1 MSATLPPAFKEIPDA
16 SATRRPIA
24 PALSRIVPWL
34 LFATLLAVQFAL
46 FRQYALREITWA
58 YPQNFDQAVFLDRSY
73 ETYDRMIH
81 QGFVAGL
88 MHGAGFRGGA
98 PVPNGALIHLQAAIL
113 FRVLGP
119 GRLAAL
125 TLNFLY
131 FALFQ
136 FVLAQTVRFLSGSW
150 ARAFIS
156 LAFLL
161 TAGTTFQDT
170 GGIMDFRIDFI
181 TFCLFGIFICLVLRA
196 GIFASLGWSLA
207 AGLVASYTIA
217 FRFIT
222 LAYFLPIFLLM
233 FAVLAWDVMRHRT
246 QANRKADAVRRLR
259 NLLAAGVLAVI
270 TAGPVL
276 IHHWS
281 AIDNYYL
288 RLHAAGQQRY
298 IRASMFKVAD
308 LRGALAFYPHS
319 VATHHAGYVF
329 LGFAAILVILGATM
343 GRKSAVSTNP
353 SAPRYAAGPAFGF
366 VLACLLIPLAALTCD
381 VDKNAAVGSI
391 LVGPLLWLAVL
402 AALRVQIPPD
412 DKVRGRAVIGM
423 AGASLAL
430 AMTMQCIFYRR
441 HSDFTRH
448 RSEVTSVLDL
458 YERIGALARAHRWE
472 SPAIANDSF
481 ADYLFPSA
489 INVMTYE
496 RHGYLLH
503 AHETLATDVVAKPPR
518 EIVNCLERCDFALI
532 TRRLPPKR
540 IGSPFDQSIELAS
553 AQSDAYCKE
562 NLARVKE
569 IRAMEREITLF
580 ARP

>member
-1 MSATLPPAFKEIPDA
+1 MSATLPPALKQTPDA
-16 SATRRPIA
+16 PATRRPFVPI
-24 PALSRIVPWL
+24 LSRIAPWL

-81 QGFVAGL
+81 QGLLAGL
-88 MHGAGFRGGA
+88 LHGAGFRGGA

-119 GRLAAL
+119 GRLTGL
-125 TLNFLY
+125 ELNFFY

-136 FVLAQTVRFLSGSW
+136 FVLVQTVRYLGGSW
-150 ARAFIS
+150 AKAFIS
-156 LAFLL
+156 LALLL
-161 TAGTTFQDT
+161 TAGTILQDT

-207 AGLVASYTIA
+207 AALAASYTIA

-222 LAYFLPIFLLM
+222 LAYFPPIFLLM
-233 FAVLAWDVMRHRT
+233 FAIIAWGAMRHRA

-259 NLLAAGVLAVI
+259 NLLAAGILAGIVI
-270 TAGPVL
+270 APVL

-298 IRASMFKVAD
+298 IRARMFNVAD
-308 LRGALAFYPHS
+308 VGGALTFYPHS
-319 VATHHAGYVF
+319 VARHHAGYVF
-329 LGFAAILVILGATM
+329 LGFAAILVILGAAM
-343 GRKSAVSTNP
+343 GRKSAISTEP
-353 SAPRYAAGPAFGF
+353 STPRYASGPAFGF

-402 AALRVQIPPD
+402 GALRVRIPPD
-412 DKVRGRAVIGM
+412 DKLRVRSAIGM
-423 AGASLAL
+423 AGASMAV
-430 AMTMQCIFYRR
+430 AIMMQCIFYRR

-448 RSEVTSVLDL
+448 RPEVTSVLDL
-458 YERIGALARAHRWE
+458 YERIGALSHAHRSE
-472 SPAIANDSF
+472 SPAVANDSF
-481 ADYLFPSA
+481 ADYLFPPA

-503 AHETLATDVVAKPPR
+503 ARETLATDVVAKSPGQ
-518 EIVNCLERCDFALI
+518 ILASLEKCDFALI
-532 TRRLPPKR
+532 TRRLTPKR
-540 IGSPFDQSIELAS
+540 IGSPFDQSIEWAS
-553 AQSDAYCKE
+553 AQSNAYCKK
-562 NLARVKE
+562 NLVRVEE
-569 IRAMEREITLF
+569 IRVMERDVTLF
-580 ARP
+580 ALR